1 MRCNINITGHMLP
14 VISRTIHCTNPL
26 RRIYLVTG
34 LYISQMVELHRTTS
48 SFTKNGVQYHRFQLP
63 MIEAYALTVHKVQG
77 LSLNNITIA
86 LNNSMFADG
95 QGYVALSRAIS
106 LDQLFLS
113 ELDFSAIKADP
124 EAIAEYKRLE
134 QKAAA
139 LAI

>member
-1 MRCNINITGHMLP
+1 
-14 VISRTIHCTNPL
+14 
-26 RRIYLVTG
+26 
-34 LYISQMVELHRTTS
+34 
-48 SFTKNGVQYHRFQLP
+48 

-113 ELDFSAIKADP
+113 ELDFSAVKADP